1 MVVEAI
7 DGDIKFI
14 HFCQGGVMISSV
26 REKYYRKKVTQ
37 INLCYKCYL
46 FRSSKKHFQKT
57 CNSTLDLFF
66 ESI

>member
-14 HFCQGGVMISSV
+14 HASVSGGVMISSV

-37 INLCYKCYL
+37 INRAVSAHNIFSLKN
-46 FRSSKKHFQKT
+46 T
-57 CNSTLDLFF
+57 
-66 ESI
+66 